1 MCLWHPHIKLTH
13 EPRLW
18 ATVVTVQD
26 CLLCLDP
33 IGGTFSVFPAN
44 LYVQVWFK
52 AAKLHSLKK
61 SLSENVD
68 FLHTP
73 CPPELPDM
81 ELEWLLWEIWRNEG
95 KSAAK
100 THCALDPRSSQA
112 SIMKQVSCG
121 NVSGKNP
128 KFHLC
133 SKISFPNVT
142 SRLRYLWCVL
152 PKLQLCK
159 KQPRML
165 EGPLPATGIA
175 WRCTAWEK
183 HNCKMK
189 LNSTNDTHCYPWT
202 SIKW

>member
-13 EPRLW
+13 KPRLW

-52 AAKLHSLKK
+52 AAKPHSLKK

-133 SKISFPNVT
+133 SNLEVQKFVFQMWHLSCGISDVSCQSSNCARNRPGC
-142 SRLRYLWCVL
+142 W
-152 PKLQLCK
+152 KD
-159 KQPRML
+159 
-165 EGPLPATGIA
+165 
-175 WRCTAWEK
+175 RCQREEPHGVARHGRNTTA
-183 HNCKMK
+183 
-189 LNSTNDTHCYPWT
+189 
-202 SIKW
+202 KWN